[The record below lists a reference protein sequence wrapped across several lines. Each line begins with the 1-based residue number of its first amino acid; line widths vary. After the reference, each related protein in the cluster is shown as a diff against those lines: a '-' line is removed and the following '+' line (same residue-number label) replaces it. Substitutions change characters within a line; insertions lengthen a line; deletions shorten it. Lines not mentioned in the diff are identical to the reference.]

1 MSSVPPPAPPLKARL
16 VCRIRAGVTERFR
29 IQGEESLVGREP
41 GLAVTVPLDGVSR
54 RHAKIKFD
62 GRSYWI
68 ENMSPAGTFLNGT
81 QVARERLRHL
91 DVVTL
96 GKRVDLL
103 FLLRDEANAPA
114 TTEGIVRAA
123 LVPEAGDPTPI
134 EITPGE
140 ILIGRSAS
148 NNVVLDASS
157 AVSKVHARIE

>member
-41 GLAVTVPLDGVSR
+41 GLAVTIPLDGVSR
-54 RHAKIKFD
+54 RHARIRFD

-68 ENMSPAGTFLNGT
+68 ENMSPAGTFLNGN

-96 GKRVDLL
+96 GKKVDLL
-103 FLLRDEANAPA
+103 FLLRDESQMPS
-114 TTEGIVRAA
+114 TTEGILRAA
-123 LVPEAGDPTPI
+123 LLPEAGDPV
-134 EITPGE
+134 EIGAGE
-140 ILIGRSAS
+140 ILIEIGRAS
-148 NNVVLDASS
+148 CRERV
-157 AVSKVHARIE
+157 